1 MKLSKPTQVTAFAY
15 TVLLCAVTLPC
26 CGASYNLK
34 ERVSAFLGMLLPMA
48 MSLYSLNCMMV
59 GDCKMWAWYNAV
71 LISAWCFMVTVIVLK
86 RKEKLNLK
94 QS

>member
-15 TVLLCAVTLPC
+15 TVLLCAVIIPC
-26 CGASYNLK
+26 CGSSYNMK
-34 ERVSAFLGMLLPMA
+34 ERANAFLGMLLPMA

-59 GDCKMWAWYNAV
+59 GDCKIWAWYNAV